1 MHDRLPPLSRYN
13 HHFSLEPWQCQILK
27 AALTTWGRLSLV
39 PTPVRGNV
47 AIFTVCMDQIS
58 FQEITGNAQVCIG
71 TPKALDVILTKTR
84 GAAGQEL
91 VRHEKEF
98 TILNGSYAKFDYVV
112 LY

>member
-1 MHDRLPPLSRYN
+1 
-13 HHFSLEPWQCQILK
+13 
-27 AALTTWGRLSLV
+27 
-39 PTPVRGNV
+39 
-47 AIFTVCMDQIS
+47 MDQIS

-112 LY
+112 LYGVHTLNGPKGDALQKDY

>member
-1 MHDRLPPLSRYN
+1 MWKSIVVDQQNWLL
-13 HHFSLEPWQCQILK
+13 
-27 AALTTWGRLSLV
+27 WGRLSLV

-47 AIFTVCMDQIS
+47 AIS
-58 FQEITGNAQVCIG
+58 
-71 TPKALDVILTKTR
+71 KALDVILTKTR

-112 LY
+112 LYGVHTLNGPEGDALQKDY